1 MDHKRE
7 TDEEIEANRVIEYY
21 KKYCQNPDL
30 IKYFTGPEASCVEK
44 KVFNV
49 DIHKK
54 VPLRNPQPVI
64 LSENVDVQ
72 ANQECVNEEQ
82 CNSSR
87 TIKSPTSLDIVS
99 EHEDTEEKNHSRSS
113 SVASN
118 KIEWDNGAD
127 IGYKNSYQFLSAR
140 KSASFPSL
148 LTQNVSVNSRVLPK
162 EAAEKSISENI
173 QELRKMYHQL
183 TFSSETSSS
192 VNKGYTASSESK
204 GQSSSSPQENKNM
217 KISTKSSSS
226 SDSYLHRKIGH
237 PVAYSTPHEES
248 TSKESIPGSSKDVKS
263 SEKHF
268 SESSRESTSKSST
281 KPGVYSV
288 TPMLTLSAKP
298 KRNLNNDEL
307 FIPTEKESIVDHNVI
322 SSAEQVKESNLNVI
336 KPETAKNSNHYRKK
350 INLCLTKPIS
360 VECISLENKNNV
372 HKDVQTSFSSDKSS
386 KCIQTEEAD
395 FKSGVFDSKI
405 RCSPQTQNIEYIRFG
420 EETFKGASSKLYPTR
435 DSARNPYIS
444 SEEKNCRATQ
454 TENVCS
460 KNRKTKRVPKE
471 AIDEKMTEFTQVK
484 RVPYEKMYNVSSET
498 SSVNTMS
505 QEKESSNE
513 NLESKEGCYKS
524 ADNTNEFQAEEML
537 LAEMISLNYSK
548 NLNTDIK
555 RSINILQKLL
565 KSRKYDN
572 STKKYYIKKI
582 VQKIVESKYSDD
594 STSSDLFMP
603 KKKTVE
609 PRPVKETKSETEKPK
624 SSTNLMDN
632 LPWYPI
638 SEPIYSVP
646 KNNTKKS
653 VSSGDKKFTDDNNLK
668 PRKSEKKTIAPNVT
682 NENQRFIPPVQ
693 KDKMKI
699 PEAKVDQ
706 LKVPLISPEDIH
718 RSNNSATTTEDLKI
732 NQKYPRPDKTAKLA
746 SKSSSKLI
754 YNPVPQKDYRPISSE
769 GKIGETN
776 WRTAKTLS
784 EKLLENRDLIDF
796 KNGQGDYLL
805 HVVKN
810 ERNHQLSWI
819 NNEIEHLV
827 KLKELLEKKPEK
839 TRPDSKLKDVISSL
853 LKMKE
858 NDMKGLPRNFEVFIC
873 KCKAPK
879 GKCDR
884 HCRGPKDNRKTQKK
898 TACLTPGYYTI
909 ETQLDPDGNLL
920 DLTVFDGSGSKKY
933 NYKRDG
939 VVDDVSISSK
949 NHNTE
954 VKLKPKAGEYPG
966 RILSDACKECCACGR
981 MFVPPSNDSEMSICE
996 VCAEDLSVRDVA
1008 MPMRNGYKI
1017 CKDCG
1022 KMFIPPRE
1030 NPNICICQE
1039 CYDDKPVS
1047 DQRPGLQSELCEA
1060 CGRLFVRREDDSELC
1075 LCKRCK
1081 KELIQVERLS
1091 CHPTPP
1097 CNVCRDCGRKF
1108 LASVQ
1113 DPEQCVCNE
1122 CSEFKRQ
1129 EEKRCSCQ
1137 KVKFSNPLEAGVCK
1151 CVTRD
1156 FPNAVNDSCCS
1167 ACGRE
1172 SSQCVCGPKF
1182 VPKKPKLIGSKDG
1195 EDSYARKGSP
1205 CSHCIGVQANAPGKS
1220 NLTKCSSPRDSSKDW
1235 ESKYCGSE
1243 CPKSRHSITF
1253 DDECSKY
1260 CPGEIRKIS
1269 QLSLSCPGSTQSSTE
1284 SLQSIPNRAQY
1295 QSPSQQSAK
1304 KEKQSRKKAPPSSSR
1319 IANRSKLETGEQR
1332 AYSLQAKK
1340 SCQCCTCN
1348 NCSVQTKRPG
1358 DKNARC
1364 QCCVCENCGIQVS
1377 LDENGRPRKIIR
1389 SKWCLKHTDTKT
1401 NKKNSNSKSN
1411 RTYVECEKKK
1421 RRKKDELDCTDESL
1435 QSISSGNIICITP
1448 TKYKNMNRQKSD
1460 STCQCTA
1467 PRRRCELE
1475 QHKSLQ
1481 ICPSVLKAICKSVN
1495 TSAHQERICSP
1506 NCQQATPGTSDSFMR
1521 IRIPQGVQCSDIEID
1536 YEAKPS
1542 SKSFYPQICFFS
1554 PTPPPPCPPCRQPC
1568 QPPPCPPPCIPPPC
1582 PPPCSP
1588 PYPPAP
1594 CPSTCR
1600 PPSQP
1605 CPPPCSPP
1613 PPCRP
1618 CPSFY
1623 SPPPCRPPPCPPPPC
1638 RPCPSFYSP
1647 PPCAPPP
1654 CRPCPPPPCRPCP
1667 PPCTP
1672 PPCRPCPPPCS
1683 PPPCRPCPPP
1693 CSPPPCRP
1701 CQPPPCRPC
1710 PPPCAPPP
1718 CRPCPPPCSPPPC
1731 RPCPPPCSPPP
1742 CRPCP
1747 PPCPPPP
1754 CNPCPPPCSP
1764 PPCRSCPSQCRP
1776 CPPPCRPC
1784 PPPCSPPPC
1793 QPCPSQC
1800 QLPCRPCTPPCPP
1813 PCPPPKRCCS
1823 PCPSPCPP
1831 PRCRSCGP
1839 CPPQPCRRKSCKPP
1853 SCKIF
1858 PPCTRNRPPRR
1869 SCKPFPLL
1877 PRCKTSCRTVCCA
1890 PVPCCPSECT
1900 PPPSCRPSGCGIS
1913 DCPFQSEKPPSAP
1926 PGCRCKTPPPEAKE
1940 TLSVLLHVPCKLCG
1954 IPPCAAI
1961 SSMSCPI
1968 CSKCKR
1974 KSPVDD
1980 SDSLKPKKSR
1990 SDSDHPKRNSQNR
2003 PKTKSNSPN
2012 PNSNSRETSKS
2023 ICEPCDDDNS
2033 STAPDDVSAESSPS
2047 SSSLPSRSVPPDE
2060 SRSCESLD
2068 YPCKPL
2074 KPKTARVRDNS
2085 SEASLTCPSKK
2096 AVCPAKPPPCP
2107 GAGDKP
2113 CPSFPPRP
2121 CPNRRGRDR
2130 EEDYKMRSSK
2140 SERRES
2146 QDSGRRRSREERKS
2160 IQENDSILL
2169 PLSIQSRSP
2178 LQELQDAKREYKR
2191 SEGSSRDLQTQDEV
2205 PSMPSTSPPK
2215 SAQPFPGN
2223 NKPNVQVYS
2232 CTTENQAYP
2241 NQDQEYSEQKKCTC
2255 GPGTCKCCQT
2265 ATHEEKVIQCPA
2277 FRQCTCQTEPKEDAN
2292 IQCNCK
2298 EHAGVSCNCDEVYQ
2312 DKDNACKCK
2321 TSSSSSSSNS
2331 GSDSHMSCICCKKEK
2346 ILKNLISKIPLC
2358 GPCQEVHRTNFY
2370 PHNYCD
2376 PNHSCIC
2383 YNLVNRDLLCQFKQT
2398 LTELE
2403 RLDIYQQYCEVLK
2416 NCKCCKKCGCKCK
2429 LPTKFKNG
2437 CAYFL
2442 KLEDACPNKHCEE
2455 EECDSDFFNCEEEE
2469 EEDRENYLPEVTVK
2483 VPNPR
2488 CSCGRKKKNG
2498 HEAKK
2503 YTSCPSIQNYLCTL
2517 KPDFI
2522 ARAERRRRILRDA
2535 TTQRE
2540 ENSEKRKLNFI
2551 EKVNYLNQR
2560 KRNDK
2565 VSSESNIY
2573 KQNGYQTNTYCVFDI
2588 ELNDSPKRVQPRV
2601 FKSFREMKDLTRR
2614 RYLHLTE
2621 VKSKKKLN
2629 REKRLRE
2636 ANRLLA
2642 NTFTRRLQRS
2652 TLRGNV
2658 DIPLNVKVVAY

>member
-1421 RRKKDELDCTDESL
+1421 RRKKD
-1435 QSISSGNIICITP
+1435 
-1448 TKYKNMNRQKSD
+1448 
-1460 STCQCTA
+1460 
-1467 PRRRCELE
+1467 
-1475 QHKSLQ
+1475 
-1481 ICPSVLKAICKSVN
+1481 
-1495 TSAHQERICSP
+1495 
-1506 NCQQATPGTSDSFMR
+1506 
-1521 IRIPQGVQCSDIEID
+1521 
-1536 YEAKPS
+1536 
-1542 SKSFYPQICFFS
+1542 
-1554 PTPPPPCPPCRQPC
+1554 
-1568 QPPPCPPPCIPPPC
+1568 
-1582 PPPCSP
+1582 
-1588 PYPPAP
+1588 
-1594 CPSTCR
+1594 
-1600 PPSQP
+1600 
-1605 CPPPCSPP
+1605 
-1613 PPCRP
+1613 
-1618 CPSFY
+1618 
-1623 SPPPCRPPPCPPPPC
+1623 
-1638 RPCPSFYSP
+1638 
-1647 PPCAPPP
+1647 
-1654 CRPCPPPPCRPCP
+1654 
-1667 PPCTP
+1667 
-1672 PPCRPCPPPCS
+1672 
-1683 PPPCRPCPPP
+1683 
-1693 CSPPPCRP
+1693 
-1701 CQPPPCRPC
+1701 
-1710 PPPCAPPP
+1710 
-1718 CRPCPPPCSPPPC
+1718 
-1731 RPCPPPCSPPP
+1731 
-1742 CRPCP
+1742 
-1747 PPCPPPP
+1747 
-1754 CNPCPPPCSP
+1754 
-1764 PPCRSCPSQCRP
+1764 
-1776 CPPPCRPC
+1776 
-1784 PPPCSPPPC
+1784 
-1793 QPCPSQC
+1793 
-1800 QLPCRPCTPPCPP
+1800 
-1813 PCPPPKRCCS
+1813 
-1823 PCPSPCPP
+1823 
-1831 PRCRSCGP
+1831 
-1839 CPPQPCRRKSCKPP
+1839 
-1853 SCKIF
+1853 
-1858 PPCTRNRPPRR
+1858 
-1869 SCKPFPLL
+1869 
-1877 PRCKTSCRTVCCA
+1877 
-1890 PVPCCPSECT
+1890 
-1900 PPPSCRPSGCGIS
+1900 
-1913 DCPFQSEKPPSAP
+1913 
-1926 PGCRCKTPPPEAKE
+1926 
-1940 TLSVLLHVPCKLCG
+1940 
-1954 IPPCAAI
+1954 
-1961 SSMSCPI
+1961 
-1968 CSKCKR
+1968 
-1974 KSPVDD
+1974 D

>member
-1467 PRRRCELE
+1467 PRIRQNLYFSGRCELE

-1506 NCQQATPGTSDSFMR
+1506 NCQQATP
-1521 IRIPQGVQCSDIEID
+1521 
-1536 YEAKPS
+1536 
-1542 SKSFYPQICFFS
+1542 
-1554 PTPPPPCPPCRQPC
+1554 
-1568 QPPPCPPPCIPPPC
+1568 
-1582 PPPCSP
+1582 
-1588 PYPPAP
+1588 
-1594 CPSTCR
+1594 
-1600 PPSQP
+1600 
-1605 CPPPCSPP
+1605 
-1613 PPCRP
+1613 
-1618 CPSFY
+1618 
-1623 SPPPCRPPPCPPPPC
+1623 
-1638 RPCPSFYSP
+1638 
-1647 PPCAPPP
+1647 
-1654 CRPCPPPPCRPCP
+1654 
-1667 PPCTP
+1667 
-1672 PPCRPCPPPCS
+1672 
-1683 PPPCRPCPPP
+1683 
-1693 CSPPPCRP
+1693 
-1701 CQPPPCRPC
+1701 
-1710 PPPCAPPP
+1710 
-1718 CRPCPPPCSPPPC
+1718 
-1731 RPCPPPCSPPP
+1731 
-1742 CRPCP
+1742 
-1747 PPCPPPP
+1747 
-1754 CNPCPPPCSP
+1754 
-1764 PPCRSCPSQCRP
+1764 
-1776 CPPPCRPC
+1776 
-1784 PPPCSPPPC
+1784 
-1793 QPCPSQC
+1793 
-1800 QLPCRPCTPPCPP
+1800 
-1813 PCPPPKRCCS
+1813 
-1823 PCPSPCPP
+1823 
-1831 PRCRSCGP
+1831 
-1839 CPPQPCRRKSCKPP
+1839 
-1853 SCKIF
+1853 
-1858 PPCTRNRPPRR
+1858 
-1869 SCKPFPLL
+1869 
-1877 PRCKTSCRTVCCA
+1877 
-1890 PVPCCPSECT
+1890 
-1900 PPPSCRPSGCGIS
+1900 
-1913 DCPFQSEKPPSAP
+1913 
-1926 PGCRCKTPPPEAKE
+1926 
-1940 TLSVLLHVPCKLCG
+1940 
-1954 IPPCAAI
+1954 
-1961 SSMSCPI
+1961 
-1968 CSKCKR
+1968 
-1974 KSPVDD
+1974 DD